1 MNGGDND
8 VIVGSLVTIKI
19 SLWWEMLIM
28 EEATHV
34 WGQGYLANTRLP
46 NSFSVNLKLLLKV
59 VPIFFFK
66 EKSM

>member
-1 MNGGDND
+1 MYTMNGGDND

-34 WGQGYLANTRLP
+34 WGQGV
-46 NSFSVNLKLLLKV
+46 FSKY
-59 VPIFFFK
+59 P
-66 EKSM
+66 SS